1 MNDAYTKQVR
11 LLLDVMPEVAKE
23 TCFAMHGGTAINL
36 FVRNMPRL
44 SVDIDLTYVE
54 IAERNDTLDG
64 INAAL
69 IRIKERIERL
79 RPTLRVQH
87 KGKFCKLQLDEHGVM
102 VKIEVNMVGRGLI
115 GEASKLPLCDAAQ
128 EQFNVFCAMPLVP
141 IAQLYGGKIC
151 AALDRQHPRDLF
163 DIKLLFENEGI
174 TNEIKR
180 GIIFGLV
187 SSSRPTLEL
196 LDPHFLDQRIAF
208 ENQFEGMS
216 EIEFSYD
223 EYEATRFQLIETI
236 HSGLNEGDKAF
247 LLSLNRLVPDWSIYY
262 FQEFPSVKWKL
273 LNLEKFKTKNA
284 ENYQQQ
290 LNKLERF
297 LSQ

>member
-1 MNDAYTKQVR
+1 VRSRKNEYSALDAAI
-11 LLLDVMPEVAKE
+11 EAAKR
-23 TCFAMHGGTAINL
+23 FWA
-36 FVRNMPRL
+36 
-44 SVDIDLTYVE
+44 
-54 IAERNDTLDG
+54 G
-64 INAAL
+64 ILCN
-69 IRIKERIERL
+69 
-79 RPTLRVQH
+79 TRVQH

-180 GIIFGLV
+180 GFIFGLV
-187 SSSRPTLEL
+187 SSSRPTLDL

-223 EYEATRFQLIETI
+223 E
-236 HSGLNEGDKAF
+236 
-247 LLSLNRLVPDWSIYY
+247 
-262 FQEFPSVKWKL
+262 
-273 LNLEKFKTKNA
+273 
-284 ENYQQQ
+284 
-290 LNKLERF
+290 
-297 LSQ
+297 